1 MGRSGRRDSPSIL
14 RMLITEQELTAT
26 SSIVD
31 QLRLQLVQSM
41 AMIRLIISQK
51 CFEPADTRQR
61 HYSTLLHQ
69 ILAITAQ
76 WGGVRADQL
85 WSQLCQ
91 TGPFRNIELTDFKSL
106 LRHMGACGLLTQ
118 LASGEM
124 VVGAEGEKLT
134 NH

>member
-1 MGRSGRRDSPSIL
+1 
-14 RMLITEQELTAT
+14 MLITENELTVT

-31 QLRLQLVQSM
+31 HLRLQLVQSM
-41 AMIRLIISQK
+41 AMIRLMISKQW
-51 CFEPADTRQR
+51 FEPADARQM

-91 TGPFRNIELTDFKSL
+91 TGPFRNVDLNDFKSL
-106 LRHMGACGLLTQ
+106 LKHMGTVACSLNLLAAKWLLGQ
-118 LASGEM
+118 RGE
-124 VVGAEGEKLT
+124 T
-134 NH
+134 D